1 MFVRFRKER
10 KKGGGGES
18 RKKEKERKIHV
29 CLEKKGIEMSGLGS
43 FLRLL

>member
-10 KKGGGGES
+10 KGGES